1 MSALNKVNPAFLYA
15 KRVINK
21 EVKAPKYV
29 IKQCKE
35 FIRIAEGKSK
45 DYFIDIKEVALIENA
60 TKLMNMASG
69 LRVGATVYESLVGF
83 QWLFIIAVLCV
94 KHKDNPNKRRYET
107 ATLLIS
113 RKNGKT
119 FLVAVLFALLLIIE
133 PKFSEF
139 YSVAADGEL
148 SRLIK
153 KELEQLLATSP
164 LLEKH
169 FKVLRTHVE
178 CLLTKSTYKPLNYS
192 NNRLDG
198 RKSNVWLADEVGALP
213 ERYAISAMKSS
224 QINMVNR
231 LGIMISTAYPS
242 EDNPMVEEIAYAKGV
257 LDGKIED
264 ETYFS
269 LLYEPDDKKNWKTN
283 DDIMIHSNPLAL
295 DIPENMDYLYQQR
308 KLAIEVP
315 SERTNFLTKH
325 LNIFVNKN
333 EEEAYLNI
341 DTFKKGALD
350 HIDLKGKEVVV
361 SMDLSLTTDLTAV
374 DIMYKEHGKYYLK
387 AVGFLPR
394 ESLSR
399 RREKFDYIEAERSKE
414 CIITEGDI
422 VDYNVIEEYIRN
434 IEDKFECTIRC
445 IVSDPYNATQMLLSL
460 AEDYEVIELKQTY
473 MNLSPP
479 TKEFRNEVYNGNI
492 FYEKSKL
499 LEWNVSNAITRK
511 DRNENEALDKAN
523 KNKQRIDLI
532 VAAIFA
538 FSECYKIEDDF
549 VIQMI

>member
-1 MSALNKVNPAFLYA
+1 MLKGLQWAYDVVNGDFIANKWIKLECKRYIDRYEKLQHTDEFRFYFDENESNIIYGFCKLINFATGFYA
-15 KRVINK
+15 GR
-21 EVKAPKYV
+21 P
-29 IKQCKE
+29 
-35 FIRIAEGKSK
+35 
-45 DYFIDIKEVALIENA
+45 
-60 TKLMNMASG
+60 
-69 LRVGATVYESLVGF
+69 VYEHMVGF
-83 QWLFIIAVLCV
+83 QWFILENIFCW
-94 KHKDNPNKRRYET
+94 KSKDNDY
-107 ATLLIS
+107 
-113 RKNGKT
+113 
-119 FLVAVLFALLLIIE
+119 
-133 PKFSEF
+133 
-139 YSVAADGEL
+139 
-148 SRLIK
+148 SRLI
-153 KELEQLLATSP
+153 EEV
-164 LLEKH
+164 LLEI
-169 FKVLRTHVE
+169 
-178 CLLTKSTYKPLNYS
+178 
-192 NNRLDG
+192 G
-198 RKSNVWLADEVGALP
+198 RKSAKSFICALIEIIIMLRSAEFSQHAIAGKTRDISKLVKESMKELILASPYIKKYFKITRDQITCTLNNSTSKALSGEANNINGLLLSTYIVDEVGNQETGDIVGALKLSQMSTKT
-213 ERYAISAMKSS
+213 RLAIY
-224 QINMVNR
+224 
-231 LGIMISTAYPS
+231 ISTAYDLEINIFS
-242 EDNPMVEEIAYAKGV
+242 EMIQFHKEILMGKHDIKNTLSLLFELDEGDDFNDSSCWIKASPLQMTLEDGVQFLKGEYAKGLSIPSAMREFRV
-257 LDGKIED
+257 KI
-264 ETYFS
+264 
-269 LLYEPDDKKNWKTN
+269 
-283 DDIMIHSNPLAL
+283 
-295 DIPENMDYLYQQR
+295 
-308 KLAIEVP
+308 
-315 SERTNFLTKH
+315 
-325 LNIFVNKN
+325 LNQWIGNSVQ
-333 EEEAYLNI
+333 ESYLNL

-460 AEDYEVIELKQTY
+460 AEDYEVIELKQSY